1 MNFIINTIEGAIHQL
16 RVQVTNEV
24 SLSEFTVYGSAA
36 CGCSTYP
43 FEIVEKN
50 DKECVINIPALNSG
64 IYKYQLFVKQIASN
78 KEFLVLEGKIIVEDR
93 VGNSSSCALG
103 NTTIADIAIDG
114 DTVEVSVTIDKG
126 AKGDKGD
133 KGDAGVVD
141 YSVLEPYAT
150 RDYVDAQMATVE
162 NTVQQVIENTKS
174 DGYLTREDKMKMV
187 QEYYGIDLSHY
198 KSWVIYNNEGGVTA
212 CSDDVVIREPANSD
226 VEVIDFHGLELS
238 SYMMNGY
245 YNCYSKEFINF
256 TIPNSSFVGINN
268 CLNLVS
274 FQQKD
279 VEEKNTF
286 DCRNYKGEGY
296 SWYMQRCPKLE
307 DVTLLL
313 NEGVKLQNC
322 NFSGCESIKTITCNN
337 GFSDCK
343 SLSFSG
349 CKKIQSW
356 D

>member
-43 FEIVEKN
+43 FVIVEKN
-50 DKECVINIPALNSG
+50 DKDCIINIPALNSG
-64 IYKYQLFVKQIASN
+64 IYKYQLFVKQIVSN

-198 KSWVIYNNEGGVTA
+198 NSWVIYNEFGGITA
-212 CSDDVVIREPANSD
+212 HSDNVVITEPAFSD
-226 VEVIDFHGLELS
+226 IEVIDFQGRYLTENII
-238 SYMMNGY
+238 YGTY
-245 YNCYSKEFINF
+245 PCFSKEFINF
-256 TIPNSSFVGINN
+256 SLSEYLSSVGLQK
-268 CLNLVS
+268 CPNLVR
-274 FQQKD
+274 FHQKD
-279 VEEKNTF
+279 VEE
-286 DCRNYKGEGY
+286 
-296 SWYMQRCPKLE
+296 
-307 DVTLLL
+307 
-313 NEGVKLQNC
+313 
-322 NFSGCESIKTITCNN
+322 
-337 GFSDCK
+337 
-343 SLSFSG
+343 
-349 CKKIQSW
+349 
-356 D
+356 